1 MPNAET
7 VPKKQIKPIP
17 QGSWRLGDWVS
28 DSWGIGVIGFFVQFQ
43 NLHYQDWF
51 YWFLHSEY
59 TSKNEYKQKVL
70 GQFPY

>member
-28 DSWGIGVIGFFVQFQ
+28 DSWGIGVIGFFCTV
-43 NLHYQDWF
+43 
-51 YWFLHSEY
+51 SEFALPGL
-59 TSKNEYKQKVL
+59 VL
-70 GQFPY
+70 LVSS